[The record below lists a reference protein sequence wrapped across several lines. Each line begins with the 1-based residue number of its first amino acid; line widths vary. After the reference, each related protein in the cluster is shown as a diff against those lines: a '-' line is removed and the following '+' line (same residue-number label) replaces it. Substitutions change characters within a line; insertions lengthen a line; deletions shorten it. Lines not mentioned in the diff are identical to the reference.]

1 MPLNVTV
8 GTPEVEERTPDLVV
22 TLKGEEKKTLDL
34 QLRLRSA
41 LNGDL
46 MILDHKDID
55 IIIQPKN
62 NKVVTFA
69 KDILSD
75 VVYGAESRL
84 LEYLRSRG
92 VIEYDSIQGGN
103 VYGSL
108 EGRIM
113 NSETHDPIK
122 ATLINISEWMKTE
135 QPYMK
140 AVTAYEQMEED
151 ALIDPD
157 NAESTDLG
165 QVDQAEKKGSIDP
178 STIFAPYMYGRF
190 AY

>member
-1 MPLNVTV
+1 MPLNVTI
-8 GTPEVEERTPDLVV
+8 GKPEESTPNLTVEF
-22 TLKGEEKKTLDL
+22 KGEEKETLDF
-34 QLRLRSA
+34 QLKLRSA

-46 MILDHKDID
+46 IILDHKDID
-55 IIIQPKN
+55 IVVQPEN

-84 LEYLRSRG
+84 LEYLRSHG
-92 VIEYDSIQGGN
+92 VIEFDSIQGGN
-103 VYGSL
+103 IYGSL
-108 EGRIM
+108 EGKIM
-113 NSETHDPIK
+113 DSKTHDSIK
-122 ATLINISEWMKTE
+122 AALINISEWMKTE

-140 AVTAYEQMEED
+140 GVTAYDQMEDD

-157 NAESTDLG
+157 NADSTDLG

>member
-1 MPLNVTV
+1 MPLNITV
-8 GTPEVEERTPDLVV
+8 GTPEEKETIPNLTVE
-22 TLKGEEKKTLDL
+22 LKGEEKQTLDL
-34 QLRLRSA
+34 QLKLRSA

-46 MILDHKDID
+46 IILDHKDID
-55 IIIQPKN
+55 IIVQPKN

-84 LEYLRSRG
+84 LEYLRSHG
-92 VIEYDSIQGGN
+92 IIEYDSIQGGN
-103 VYGSL
+103 IYGSL
-108 EGRIM
+108 EGQIM
-113 NSETHDPIK
+113 TSETHDSIK
-122 ATLINISEWMKTE
+122 ATLLNISEWMKTE

-140 AVTAYEQMEED
+140 AVTAYDQMEDD

-157 NAESTDLG
+157 NADSTDLG

>member
-92 VIEYDSIQGGN
+92 IIEYDSIQGGN

-108 EGRIM
+108 EGQIM

-140 AVTAYEQMEED
+140 AVTAYEQMEDD